1 VVGPDGERPPRDRL
15 SLAPDEVLVA
25 GDGALET
32 VVRFETPAHVDPPA
46 LADGGG
52 GATRAATGPGGT
64 TVAFEGTAPVAVGFR
79 ERAPDP
85 PTVTVPATP
94 TGVAT
99 AITHASAALGT
110 LGPERSHPSRRSH
123 PPLVAFGDQDVPAA
137 VARATPETGIELRLP
152 ADLST
157 CSLAAP
163 LAFYLGATVRA
174 EDRSAPVLRVPATGL
189 RRVFPAAGAAFA
201 DAVSGLLRRVFLLD
215 CLTRD
220 RPGERLAG
228 REVLDRLGLDA
239 ARLRSLSPAER
250 LTAHLAAPLDRLDD
264 LPDWPLATYVDGGIR
279 TARCLPHLLDRL
291 SLIHPAAASAIDGD
305 SLLCRA
311 LDEFYRG
318 PSPDGDEDGVG
329 RTVRP
334 APDPS
339 SMRRTEDVVTAD
351 RLMPELRDARVHGW
365 LADGTPVEAFTST
378 PEAYRNRLAAPERDA
393 TLDIAVVCNDPEM
406 SDERAVADI
415 YREGAAGLPVDVTV
429 TGSLARGELADLLA
443 TPHDFVHYIG
453 HCEGDGLQCRDGF
466 LDVADVDTVRARTF
480 FLNACG
486 SYQQGKRLVSAG
498 SVAGAVTLT
507 TVLNRQ
513 AVTVGTAFARLL
525 IHGAGFER
533 ALSLARQEIL
543 MGSDYAV
550 VGDGTDALAPARD
563 ATVLHVTPVAD
574 GYEVATELLSGGD
587 PGRSYASPVTGEDRL
602 DGRVSPVTVG
612 RGTLRD
618 LLADRTVPVVY
629 DGRLRRSTDLA
640 ATLRPDPDSG
650 D

>member
-1 VVGPDGERPPRDRL
+1 
-15 SLAPDEVLVA
+15 
-25 GDGALET
+25 
-32 VVRFETPAHVDPPA
+32 
-46 LADGGG
+46 
-52 GATRAATGPGGT
+52 
-64 TVAFEGTAPVAVGFR
+64 VAVGFR
-79 ERAPDP
+79 ERPPDP

-94 TGVAT
+94 SGVAT
-99 AITHASAALGT
+99 AITHASSALGT

-123 PPLVAFGDQDVPAA
+123 PPLVAFGDRDVPAA
-137 VARATPETGIELRLP
+137 VARDTPETGIEFHLP
-152 ADLST
+152 ANLST

-163 LAFYLGATVRA
+163 LAFYLGATVRVG
-174 EDRSAPVLRVPATGL
+174 DRSAPVLRVPATGL
-189 RRVFPAAGAAFA
+189 RRVFPAADAAFA
-201 DAVSGLLRRVFLLD
+201 DAVSGLLRRLFLLD

-228 REVLDRLGLDA
+228 REALDRLGLDA

-264 LPDWPLATYVDGGIR
+264 LPDWPLATYVDGGPR

-291 SLIHPAAASAIDGD
+291 SLVHPAAASAIDGD

-318 PSPDGDEDGVG
+318 PSPGGGEAG
-329 RTVRP
+329 RTAR
-334 APDPS
+334 PDPS
-339 SMRRTEDVVTAD
+339 ARRTADVVTAD
-351 RLMPELRDARVHGW
+351 RLVPEFRDARLHGW

-378 PEAYRNRLAAPERDA
+378 PVAYRNRLAAPERDA

-453 HCEGDGLQCRDGF
+453 HCERDGLQCRDGF

-486 SYQQGKRLVSAG
+486 SYQQGQRLVSAG

-533 ALSLARQEIL
+533 ALSLARREIL

-550 VGDGTDALAPARD
+550 VGDGTYALVPARD

-587 PGRSYASPVTGEDRL
+587 PGRSYASPVAGEDRL
-602 DGRVSPVTVG
+602 DGRVSPTTVD
-612 RGTLRD
+612 RGTLLD
-618 LLADRTVPVVY
+618 LLADRTAPVVY
-629 DGRLRRSTDLA
+629 DGRLRRSTDLV
-640 ATLRPDPDSG
+640 ATLRTGPGSRD
-650 D
+650 